1 MEMGKYVS
9 ARTEE
14 HVLQTI
20 KSFEEARR
28 PLRVSA
34 SEIADVMGCTSRTV
48 QNAVKRLEE
57 KGRIKISSQKGKPT
71 AYELMD

>member
-20 KSFEEARR
+20 KGFEEDRR

-34 SEIADVMGCTSRTV
+34 AEIAEVMGCTSRTV

-57 KGRIKISSQKGKPT
+57 QGRIKFASQKGKPT
-71 AYELMD
+71 LYELVD